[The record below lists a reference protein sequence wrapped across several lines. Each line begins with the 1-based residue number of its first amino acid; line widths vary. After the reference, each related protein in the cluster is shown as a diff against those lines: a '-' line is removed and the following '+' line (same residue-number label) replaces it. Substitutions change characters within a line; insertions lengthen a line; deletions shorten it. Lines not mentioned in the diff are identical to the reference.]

1 MTNPTNILHIDA
13 SMRKTGSYSRKL
25 TQQVVENLRAQNPA
39 AQVKRR
45 DLADSAIPFV
55 DETWINANFTDE
67 DARTD
72 EQHAALALSQSL
84 VEELQEADTI
94 VIGTPIYNFS
104 IPAALKAWIDFI
116 ARARLTFR
124 YTENGPVGLLENKKV
139 ILAIATG
146 GTQIDSDADF
156 ATPYLRHILGFVGLK
171 DIDVVGAD
179 LLMQD
184 ESRFEAAIESIKAA

>member
-13 SMRKTGSYSRKL
+13 SMRKTDSYSRKL

-146 GTQIDSDADF
+146 GTQIDSEADF

-171 DIDVVGAD
+171 DVDVVGAD